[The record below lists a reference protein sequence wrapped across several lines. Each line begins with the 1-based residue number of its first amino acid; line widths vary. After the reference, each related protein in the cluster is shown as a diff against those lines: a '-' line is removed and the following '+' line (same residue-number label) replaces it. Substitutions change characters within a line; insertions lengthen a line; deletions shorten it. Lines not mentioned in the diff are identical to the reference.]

1 MHFVLASAALS
12 KLALSFD
19 NMIQLDSVGFSW
31 IQLWPE
37 CHVGGASCK
46 VVLSACQRG
55 ISGMLRHQQV
65 RRTVWV
71 RLSYETREVDLDL
84 DYCT

>member
-19 NMIQLDSVGFSW
+19 NLIQLVSVGFSCG
-31 IQLWPE
+31 PSAMSE
-37 CHVGGASCK
+37 
-46 VVLSACQRG
+46 VLSQT
-55 ISGMLRHQQV
+55 I
-65 RRTVWV
+65 WV

>member
-1 MHFVLASAALS
+1 MHFILASAALS

-55 ISGMLRHQQV
+55 VSQLNATPSTSESNNLGQV
-65 RRTVWV
+65 K
-71 RLSYETREVDLDL
+71 L
-84 DYCT
+84 